1 MSPRGGSRLNSGLQE
16 SAGSRTHS
24 IKLYMTAA
32 EYEIVTQLAEQWTVP
47 KATAAFGIFATGMRK
62 VVKGAGIN
70 PTPEK
75 LALAASRMIAKAG
88 G

>member
-1 MSPRGGSRLNSGLQE
+1 
-16 SAGSRTHS
+16 
-24 IKLYMTAA
+24 MTAA
-32 EYEIVTQLAEQWTVP
+32 EHEIVIQLAEQWTVP

-62 VVKGAGIN
+62 IVKAAGSH

-75 LALAASRMIAKAG
+75 LALAAAQMIAKAG